1 MPWSPAGPHDSAW
14 AESGNGQLGNS
25 ATGPSGSG
33 FFLFAQLPSCPIAGF
48 SPMRI
53 TAGEHRGQRLRTPKG
68 SRTRPT
74 SDLLR
79 QAIFNVVGPRVAGA
93 RVLDLFAG
101 TGALGL
107 EALSRGAA
115 DATFVE
121 RDRPALTSL
130 RANLVGLGL
139 STRARIVARDAQAA
153 LAGLARAVSLVPLS
167 IAVAGL
173 VWIATAART
182 PGRISVPGSPEAA

>member
-1 MPWSPAGPHDSAW
+1 
-14 AESGNGQLGNS
+14 
-25 ATGPSGSG
+25 
-33 FFLFAQLPSCPIAGF
+33 
-48 SPMRI
+48 MRI
-53 TAGEHRGQRLRTPKG
+53 TAGEHRGRRLLSPKG

-121 RDRPALTSL
+121 HDRAALTSL

-139 STRARIVARDAQAA
+139 STRARIVARDTSAA
-153 LAGLARAVSLVPLS
+153 LAGLARAGERFDCVFLDPPYAGDFARQCVETLAPGEILSENAVLLVQAFHKTDLPDRTGTLS
-167 IAVAGL
+167 RAWHRRYGETRLTLYRKEGAC
-173 VWIATAART
+173 
-182 PGRISVPGSPEAA
+182 P